1 MKVDNDLLRDFAD
14 QLGVE
19 PSIVEDRW
27 QGRPDLLAEDIFQI
41 PDTDTGEI
49 KDLELFDTQRRAMD
63 AYFYGNAQTITNY
76 KGRRIGYSFIYCLS
90 YLIQG
95 MFIPR
100 SFYPVVS
107 RKKTQAEERLSDIQ
121 TLIDNAKVE
130 IPTNVDNKGYI
141 ELWNESAF
149 KAYTGDPDG
158 ARGDRPARSVL
169 LDEMAFMERQKETK
183 RAFGAF
189 LSLGNDRK
197 MVQVSTPNMSNDLFL
212 NTFDRG
218 TPKGMDGEEGTDEH
232 STVLS
237 IKQPSFWNADDID
250 INAPLTEQNVEP
262 VRPDMNILQIEDE
275 RAADPEG
282 FGQEYLCRPIIDEY
296 RFFSSKSIERSMDRG
311 AKESY
316 QSGLSVT
323 NTADV
328 RAIGVDVGINRDDT
342 VIQVFDHIDDKR
354 FHRYQE
360 VVTDRTLETFGFT
373 RPDRGNADQ
382 IAQYVAYIYNQMDAD
397 IVTIDRT
404 GPGETF
410 AIQLT
415 DRLGRAVIDFNFSD
429 RDTLNEMMGDLNA
442 GLRNDRVT
450 LLDDTR
456 LEEEMNAIV
465 KEKKRDGSKPT
476 YSGKDESDTG
486 KDDTAM
492 AAVLGAFPPGY
503 AVSPGRNADQQEDS
517 YEAYENDGYNRKGA
531 VEANQTVPVVPS
543 ASSVTFS
550 ATRNTRGGGSSGH
563 KSNRSYNSRHQR

>member
-63 AYFYGNAQTITNY
+63 AYFYGNAQTLSNY
-76 KGRRIGYSFIYCLS
+76 KGRRIGYSFIYCLA

-169 LDEMAFMERQKETK
+169 LDEMAFMEKQKETK

-197 MVQVSTPNMSNDLFL
+197 MVQVSTPNMDNDLFL
-212 NTFDRG
+212 NTFERG
-218 TPKGMDGEEGTDEH
+218 TAKGMDGEEGTDEH

-237 IKQPSFWNADDID
+237 IKQPSFWNADEID
-250 INAPLTEQNVEP
+250 INTPLTEQNVSP

-296 RFFSSKSIERSMDRG
+296 RFFSSDSIERAMERG
-311 AKESY
+311 GKPAY
-316 QSGLSVT
+316 QRGLSVS
-323 NTADV
+323 NTADI

-342 VIQVFDHIDDKR
+342 VIQIFDHIDKKR

-360 VVTDRTLETFGFT
+360 IVTDQTLEAFGFT

-382 IAQYVAYIYNQMDAD
+382 IAQYVAHIYSQMDAD

-429 RDTLNEMMGDLNA
+429 RDTFNEMMGDMNA

-450 LLDDTR
+450 LLEDDR

-465 KEKKRDGSKPT
+465 KEKKRDGSTPT
-476 YSGKDESDTG
+476 FSGKDESDTG

-503 AVSPGRNADQQEDS
+503 AVSHGRNADQEQRS
-517 YEAYENDGYNRKGA
+517 HEAPVGDRDNKNGSVEN
-531 VEANQTVPVVPS
+531 VEQPVPVTSS
-543 ASSVTFS
+543 ASFS
-550 ATRNTRGGGSSGH
+550 STRNQRGRGSGRSGH
-563 KSNRSYNSRHQR
+563 KSNRSYNSRYSR